1 MVPLKVSAST
11 WRSVTNGSSGR
22 YGATPAAEGASA
34 TTCSASAGSRS
45 PWTFKVFDRSRPAPR
60 YRAATGNG
68 YSMPRRSLQRLF
80 HHDDRLIHVRPDQFG
95 KFIRQEIVDPD

>member
-1 MVPLKVSAST
+1 MPDGNRRLRKIAD
-11 WRSVTNGSSGR
+11 
-22 YGATPAAEGASA
+22 AAC
-34 TTCSASAGSRS
+34 TYQLAG
-45 PWTFKVFDRSRPAPR
+45 K
-60 YRAATGNG
+60 